1 MSQASVLHSPCY
13 CTTIRKATRAVTK
26 FYDAILEPSGLRITQ
41 YALLNHLRRLGPVSL
56 QNLSAAIRLERTTLL
71 RNLDPL
77 VKQGFARMI
86 PGKPANLHLA
96 ELTEKGERLLQDT
109 RPLWGEAQARL
120 ETIFTSEEQTQLRD
134 FLQRLEKL
142 TV

>member
-77 VKQGFARMI
+77 VKQGLARMI